1 MCGIVGLFDLR
12 GQRAIDRAMLERMN
26 DAILHRGPDSD
37 GFHLEPGVG
46 LAMRRLAIID
56 LSGGN
61 QPLYNEDGSVGV
73 VYNGQIYNFQ
83 SLTPELQAKGHGFRT
98 VCDTEVVVH
107 AWEEWGEACVERFNG
122 MFAFAIWDRAK
133 RRLFLARD
141 RLGEKPLYWTVLP
154 DGMFAFASELK
165 ALLTLPG
172 LERRIEPRAVEQYF
186 AYGYVPEPLTILRG
200 VFKLEPGHSITL
212 EQGQETVR
220 PKRYWD
226 VRFTQGPAG
235 TEADL
240 RHELIERLSAS
251 VRMRMI
257 SDVPLGAF
265 LSGGVDSSAIV
276 AMMAELSPVPVN
288 TFCIAFQQP
297 DFDESGYAAKIAERY
312 RTNHVV
318 ETVDADAIGP
328 IDRLAQIYDEPFG
341 DSSALPTLKVCELA
355 RKKVTVALSGDGGDE
370 VFAGYRRYLWHVR
383 EQQIRASVPDGIRR
397 GLFGMLGAVYPKLD
411 WAPRFLRA
419 KTTFQELASDPVE
432 AYMISVSETTDPER
446 AAIFSSRLKAD
457 LQRHRAVEVLA
468 GHIAAAGT
476 DDPLAAVQ
484 YADLKTWLSGRML
497 VKVDRAS
504 MAVSLEVRVP
514 MLDHT
519 FVEWAASLPSGLKLN
534 GQERKFILK
543 RALEPKVPDD
553 LLYRPKQGFSTPL
566 ARWFRGPLRERIR
579 AALLGPAL
587 GGSGLFDMTEIARR
601 LEDHAAGRRDHAA
614 LLWNLWMFEGFLR
627 NTGARA

>member
-12 GQRAIDRAMLERMN
+12 GERPIERALLERMN
-26 DAILHRGPDSD
+26 DAIFHRGPDSD
-37 GFHLEPGVG
+37 GVHLEPGVG

-56 LSGGN
+56 LSGGK

-73 VYNGQIYNFQ
+73 VFNGQIYNFQ
-83 SLTPELQAKGHGFRT
+83 SLTPELQAKGHQFRT
-98 VCDTEVVVH
+98 VCDTEVIVH
-107 AWEEWGEACVERFNG
+107 AWEEWGEACVDRFNG
-122 MFAFAIWDRAK
+122 MFAFAIWDRA
-133 RRLFLARD
+133 RRKLFLARD

-165 ALLTLPG
+165 ALLTLPN

-200 VFKLEPGHSITL
+200 VYKLEPGHCITL
-212 EQGQETVR
+212 EPGQKEVR

-226 VRFTQGPAG
+226 VRFNAAPAG
-235 TEADL
+235 SEADL
-240 RHELIERLSAS
+240 RHELIDRLRES
-251 VRMRMI
+251 VRMRMV

-265 LSGGVDSSAIV
+265 LSGGVDSSAVV
-276 AMMAELSPVPVN
+276 AMMAELSPSPVN

-297 DFDESGYAAKIAERY
+297 DYDESGYAQKIADRY
-312 RTNHVV
+312 HTDHTV

-328 IDRLAQIYDEPFG
+328 IERLAQIYDEPFG
-341 DSSALPTLKVCELA
+341 DSSALPTLTVCGLA
-355 RKKVTVALSGDGGDE
+355 RKRVTVALSGDGADE
-370 VFAGYRRYLWHVR
+370 VFAGYRRYLWHLR
-383 EQQIRASVPDGIRR
+383 EEQIRSSVPEGIRR
-397 GLFGMLGAVYPKLD
+397 GLFGVLGAVYPKLD

-419 KTTFQELASDPVE
+419 KTTFQELAQDPIE
-432 AYMISVSETTDPER
+432 AYMISGSDTTETER
-446 AAIFSSRLKAD
+446 AAIFSSRLKGD
-457 LQRHRAVEVLA
+457 LQNHRAIEVLA
-468 GHIAAAGT
+468 GHIAAADT
-476 DDPLAAVQ
+476 EDPLAAVQ

-519 FVEWAASLPSGLKLN
+519 FVEWAATLPSNLKVN
-534 GQERKFILK
+534 GQERKYLLK
-543 RALEPKVPDD
+543 RALEPKVPSD

-579 AALLGPAL
+579 AALLGPVL

-601 LEDHAAGRRDHAA
+601 LDEHTAGRRDHAA
-614 LLWNLWMFEGFLR
+614 LLWSLWMFEGFLR